1 MKRHDSLAPLSRE
14 HHQALILAQ
23 LLKNDAPLYK
33 GLPDTMG
40 EKIKYALTFYSS
52 ELIHH
57 FKLEEKIFDLARKI
71 NGTLEYLIVE
81 LIDEHRILT
90 AMFSA
95 LQEAKNKPEKMNT
108 LGELLTSHIR
118 KEERQL
124 FPLLE
129 QNLTADQFLEIDH
142 LLTEKTGL

>member
-1 MKRHDSLAPLSRE
+1 MKRHDSLAPFSRE

-33 GLPDTMG
+33 GLPDTIE
-40 EKIKYALTFYSS
+40 EKIKYALRFYSS

-57 FKLEEKIFDLARKI
+57 FELEEKIFDLARKI

-95 LQEAKNKPEKMNT
+95 LPESKNKPEKMNS